1 MPCSKRFKPTHLW
14 EPQRVLVCFGI
25 LCAILDP
32 ALKRSEAGLQCL
44 LPLLGRLR
52 VKSMRDLW
60 KGLKRTVPF
69 GAFIGTV
76 VPLCFNVCFP
86 LIIKGGTSQ
95 KLMCKLL
102 SVGVFY
108 ERALRGT

>member
-1 MPCSKRFKPTHLW
+1 MFQCAFI
-14 EPQRVLVCFGI
+14 GI

-60 KGLKRTVPF
+60 KGLERTVPF

-76 VPLCFNVCFP
+76 VRCV
-86 LIIKGGTSQ
+86 
-95 KLMCKLL
+95 LMRVSL
-102 SVGVFY
+102 
-108 ERALRGT
+108 